1 MSYRNRTI
9 TLSVSLLTLAAANV
23 VRAQDWP
30 QWRGANRDAKV
41 TGFTAPASWPKELT
55 RKWKVEVG
63 DGVATPSLVD
73 GKLYVFARQDGNEI
87 IRCLDATT
95 GKEHWQ
101 DKYQAD
107 AVSGPHRGFPGPRS
121 SPTVADGKVVTLGVQ
136 GTLSCYVADT
146 GKRLW
151 RNDDFKGSVPR
162 FATSSSPIVVDG
174 LCIAQ
179 IGESDGGSVVAYVL
193 ATGKE
198 KWKWEGDGPAYG
210 SPVLANVGGTK
221 AIIAPTNGNMVAL
234 DAAEGKVLWQLPYKQ
249 GRYNAATPLVDGQTL
264 VYAGPTRGMTAQKL
278 VKKGKEI
285 SVEKLWINTDNS
297 VQFNTPVLKDG
308 LLFGLSTTDSLF
320 CINSE
325 SGETAWSAPLN
336 QATSGSGSERDQSR
350 VGRQREGAGGQRQ
363 GGRRGRG
370 RGRRGGGRGGYGSIV
385 DAGSALFALTPAGQ
399 LTVFEPT
406 KEKLNRLASYKV
418 AEGKTYAYPVISGN
432 RILIKDGD
440 SVILWAIE

>member
-1 MSYRNRTI
+1 
-9 TLSVSLLTLAAANV
+9 
-23 VRAQDWP
+23 
-30 QWRGANRDAKV
+30 
-41 TGFTAPASWPKELT
+41 
-55 RKWKVEVG
+55 
-63 DGVATPSLVD
+63 
-73 GKLYVFARQDGNEI
+73 
-87 IRCLDATT
+87 
-95 GKEHWQ
+95 
-101 DKYQAD
+101 
-107 AVSGPHRGFPGPRS
+107 
-121 SPTVADGKVVTLGVQ
+121 
-136 GTLSCYVADT
+136 
-146 GKRLW
+146 
-151 RNDDFKGSVPR
+151 
-162 FATSSSPIVVDG
+162 
-174 LCIAQ
+174 
-179 IGESDGGSVVAYVL
+179 
-193 ATGKE
+193 
-198 KWKWEGDGPAYG
+198 
-210 SPVLANVGGTK
+210 
-221 AIIAPTNGNMVAL
+221 MVAL

-264 VYAGPTRGMTAQKL
+264 VYAGPNRGITAQKL

-297 VQFNTPVLKDG
+297 VQFNTPVLKHG
-308 LLFGLSTTDSLF
+308 LLIGLSTTDSLF

-336 QATSGSGSERDQSR
+336 EATRGSGSERDQNS